1 MGEPANVIYIDEWRR
16 RNGRLPEARSKP
28 IRMPAPPV
36 STVRSKSRSE
46 PAVERGGMRQ
56 GAALVL
62 AFMIVCVGSWL
73 MGSHM
78 LAHARQQACLEI
90 GHASCG
96 SSNTLPTARKG

>member
-16 RNGRLPEARSKP
+16 RNGRMPEVRTRPVRVASPP
-28 IRMPAPPV
+28 ISPA
-36 STVRSKSRSE
+36 RSKSRSD
-46 PAVERGGMRQ
+46 PKPERGGLRQ

-62 AFMIVCVGSWL
+62 AFMIVCVGTWM

-96 SSNTLPTARKG
+96 SSGTLPAARRG

>member
-16 RNGRLPEARSKP
+16 RNGRMPEARNRP
-28 IRMPAPPV
+28 IRVPASPV
-36 STVRSKSRSE
+36 SIQRSKSRSE
-46 PAVERGGMRQ
+46 PKAERGGLRQ

-62 AFMIVCVGSWL
+62 AFMIVCVGTWL

-96 SSNTLPTARKG
+96 SNGTVSAARRG